1 MFPFSSD
8 FSPYLSSC
16 ISVFLNCSK
25 PPLPCSVVFMFLL
38 GGGSSC
44 WEGHRV
50 LHGLRGPL
58 EQDGGDTGGRVLRC
72 GEKAFGVRF
81 VCEMSVRA
89 LF

>member
-1 MFPFSSD
+1 
-8 FSPYLSSC
+8 
-16 ISVFLNCSK
+16 
-25 PPLPCSVVFMFLL
+25 MFLL